1 MKVKK
6 LLKDISYTVF
16 SNLVSL
22 LISTVLVLVVPKFI
36 GVEDY
41 GYWQLYLFYTS
52 YVGILHFGWL
62 DGIYLRF
69 GGEKYSSLNEKL
81 FFSQF
86 IEFLTFQSILAV
98 GIVSFSFLSDD
109 PNRAYILVMTACAM
123 MLINLR
129 QFCLYILQ
137 DTGRMQEYAI
147 ATMIG
152 RMLYFVVVVI
162 LLILKKSNF
171 KLFVIADILGS
182 ALSLI
187 YALYSC
193 KEIIFRKFH
202 DFYFTF
208 REIWVNLSIG
218 VKLLLANF
226 AGTLIIGVVRY
237 GIQKFWSVQVFGKIS
252 LTLNISNLLMTF
264 ISAVGV
270 VLYPTLRRL
279 DKEKLR
285 KVYSAIREI
294 LLNVLFW
301 GLLIYYPISIV
312 LPIWLPKYSDSLI
325 YMSLLFPMC
334 IYSGKFSLLISTF
347 MKTYRFEKDLLVVN
361 LISVFFSVIITAL
374 NIIVIKKLP
383 ALMCSII
390 IILWVQ
396 SSLGEY
402 ILGKKLRLRSFHK
415 IWAETAVVII
425 FMSSS
430 WYLDTL
436 KGMLIYT
443 ATVVIYTIFNKNN
456 LKKGISYFH

>member
-6 LLKDISYTVF
+6 LLKDVSYTVF

-69 GGEKYSSLNEKL
+69 GGKKYADLNEKL

-86 IEFLTFQSILAV
+86 IEFLIFQIIL
-98 GIVSFSFLSDD
+98 GICIILVSFLSGDS
-109 PNRAYILVMTACAM
+109 NRAYILVMTACAM
-123 MLINLR
+123 ILINLR

-147 ATMIG
+147 ATMVG
-152 RMLYFVVVVI
+152 RILYFVSVVI
-162 LLILKKSNF
+162 LLLLQESNF
-171 KLFVIADILGS
+171 KLFIIADILGRV
-182 ALSLI
+182 LSLA

-193 KEIIFRKFH
+193 KKIIFRKLC

-208 REIWVNLSIG
+208 GEIWVNLSIG
-218 VKLLLANF
+218 IKLLLANF

-270 VLYPTLRRL
+270 VLYPTLRRTN
-279 DKEKLR
+279 KEKLR
-285 KVYSAIREI
+285 NVYSAIREI
-294 LLNVLFW
+294 LLNALFW
-301 GLLIYYPISIV
+301 GLLIYYPISII
-312 LPIWLPKYSDSLI
+312 LPIWLPKYNDSLI

-361 LISVFFSVIITAL
+361 LISVLFSVILTIL
-374 NIIVIKKLP
+374 NVIVIKRLP
-383 ALMCSII
+383 VLMCSII
-390 IILWVQ
+390 VILWVQ

-402 ILGKKLRLRSFHK
+402 ILGKKLKLRSFHK
-415 IWAETAVVII
+415 IWAETIVVII

-430 WYLDTL
+430 WYLGTFQS
-436 KGMLIYT
+436 M
-443 ATVVIYTIFNKNN
+443 TVYMITIVIYTIFNKNS
-456 LKKGISYFH
+456 LKRGISYFH